1 MSAKPYHVGTKRQ
14 ITTFLNPTR
23 SDIYQRLALFGPL
36 SARQIAEAIEL
47 PVTALYHHLKY
58 LLRVGLIV
66 AIEEPR
72 VGKSSGRPAL
82 VYDAIGRV
90 VKLSAEI
97 DKPGHGDLVS
107 RAARSAA
114 VQASRD
120 FEASVG
126 RPLSEFEGR
135 LKNIGFFRTLFS
147 PSPQKLAR
155 VNALLDEL
163 RELTSA
169 PDDKSGQLMTIAWFT
184 SPVIRGRKKK
194 KRSGRK

>member
-1 MSAKPYHVGTKRQ
+1 MSTKPFHVGTKRQ
-14 ITTFLNPTR
+14 IATFLNPTR

-58 LLRVGLIV
+58 LLRVGLVV
-66 AIEEPR
+66 AVEEPR

-90 VKLSAEI
+90 VGLSTEI

-107 RAARSAA
+107 KAARSAA

-120 FEASVG
+120 FKAAVG
-126 RPLSEFEGR
+126 EPLSEFEGR

-147 PSPQKLAR
+147 PSPRKLAR

-163 RELTSA
+163 RELTST
-169 PDDKSGQLMTIAWFT
+169 PDGKSGQLMTIAWFT
-184 SPVIRGRKKK
+184 SPVVRGRRKRR
-194 KRSGRK
+194 RSGRR